1 MTELQEPPAP
11 PVADDFKVPAF
22 GALPSPAMAAA
33 KERSPVTEATSSPL
47 SVEPPVKC
55 PGVSKHDEMEPGTEE
70 PGVVSER
77 REGGV
82 L

>member
-1 MTELQEPPAP
+1 MVELQEAPAP
-11 PVADDFKVPAF
+11 PVADDFKLPAF

-33 KERSPVTEATSSPL
+33 KVRSPVTEATGAPL
-47 SVEPPVKC
+47 SVEPPMKC
-55 PGVSKHDEMEPGTEE
+55 PGVSKHDEIKHGAEE

>member
-1 MTELQEPPAP
+1 
-11 PVADDFKVPAF
+11 
-22 GALPSPAMAAA
+22 MAAA
-33 KERSPVTEATSSPL
+33 KVRSPVTEATGAPL
-47 SVEPPVKC
+47 SVEPPMKC
-55 PGVSKHDEMEPGTEE
+55 PGVSKHDEIKHGAEE